1 MKKNTLLISVL
12 LVGIGLM
19 AGAYFWAIGMMDSIF
34 AYRSPL
40 KDHPPAPAVLETAAL
55 SERVIIVLI
64 DGLRLDTSLKKDV
77 MPTLDQLRSQ
87 GASSVMRS
95 QAPSYSEPGYSTIIT
110 GAWPEINDGPVFNL
124 DYEDIPTITQ
134 ETMFSTLHRSGLK
147 TGISAYYWFE
157 KLIDQNDVDL
167 SFYTSGDD
175 READAEVMQAAMRM
189 LDPGEANLIFIH
201 LDQVDYAGHHEGGV
215 NENWEAAAARCDHY
229 LQQIIQQADL
239 SKDTLLVFSD
249 HGHVNQGGH
258 GGTEQV
264 VTTEPF
270 VMAGAGVIPGQYDS
284 MNMVDIAPT
293 VAFLLGSD
301 LPSSTQGRVLLEML
315 AIKAEDRS
323 ALEAAVSRQQTNLI
337 QDYAKAI
344 GVEVNSDEL
353 NSANH
358 VSDFQDLMKELRSA
372 RLSRERL
379 PRLVITG
386 MYIAAL
392 ISLAAIFWRKEL
404 FLSILGTFLY
414 MIIFTL
420 VYLFGFAKTLSFSTV
435 SGPMGL
441 ILSTAAVCAIALIPV
456 WLLYMILTKQGKP
469 SAVPASI
476 STIMLIAVLIGV
488 LLIPV
493 MLHFGVNGLVL
504 NWTMPQ
510 WDLLFLALLC
520 LVQILVT
527 VMLGL
532 LLVGVSALIRDRNKT
547 RP

>member
-1 MKKNTLLISVL
+1 MKKSTRIISVI
-12 LVGIGLM
+12 LVGVGLM

-40 KDHPPAPAVLETAAL
+40 KNHPPAPAVLETAAL

-64 DGLRLDTSLKKDV
+64 DGLRLDTSLEADV
-77 MPTLDQLRSQ
+77 MPTLGQLRSQ

-95 QAPSYSEPGYSTIIT
+95 HAPSYSEPGYSTIIT
-110 GAWPEINDGPVFNL
+110 GAWPEINDGPVFNIE
-124 DYEDIPTITQ
+124 YEDIPTITQ
-134 ETMFSTLHRSGLK
+134 ETMFSVLHRAGLK
-147 TGISAYYWFE
+147 TAISAYYWFE
-157 KLIDQNDVDL
+157 KLINQEDVDL
-167 SFYTSGDD
+167 SFYTPGDD

-189 LDPGEANLIFIH
+189 LDPVEANLVFIH

-215 NENWEAAAARCDHY
+215 NQNWEAAAARCDHY

-239 SKDTLLVFSD
+239 STDTLLVFSD

-270 VMAGAGVIPGQYDS
+270 VMAGAGVIPGEYES

-301 LPSSTQGRVLLEML
+301 LPSSTQGTVLMEML
-315 AIKAEDRS
+315 AIETEDRS
-323 ALEAAVSRQQTNLI
+323 ALEAAVTRQQTNLV
-337 QDYAKAI
+337 QEYAKAI
-344 GVEVNSDEL
+344 GIEQKSDEL
-353 NSANH
+353 NAAKNI
-358 VSDFQDLMKELRSA
+358 SDFQDLMTQLRST

-379 PRLVITG
+379 PRLIITG
-386 MYIAAL
+386 MYIASA
-392 ISLAAIFWRKEL
+392 ISLAVIFWRKEL
-404 FLSILGTFLY
+404 LLSILGAFLY

-420 VYLFGFAKTLSFSTV
+420 VYLFGFAKTFSFSTV

-441 ILSTAAVCAIALIPV
+441 IISTAAVCAIALIPV
-456 WLLYMILTKQGKP
+456 WLLYMIMTRRLKS
-469 SAVPASI
+469 SATQPGM
-476 STIMLIAVLIGV
+476 STITLIAVLIGV

-520 LVQILVT
+520 LVQVLVI
-527 VMLGL
+527 VVLGL
-532 LLVGVSALIRDRNKT
+532 LLGGVSALIRVRNKT
-547 RP
+547 